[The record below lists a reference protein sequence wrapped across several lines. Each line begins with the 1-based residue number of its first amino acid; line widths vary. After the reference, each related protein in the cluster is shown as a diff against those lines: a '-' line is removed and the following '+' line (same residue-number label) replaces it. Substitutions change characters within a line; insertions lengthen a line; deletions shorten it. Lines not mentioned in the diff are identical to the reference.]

1 MAVAV
6 ADGILG
12 LEGQW
17 TVGSL
22 LLNTPQGSLPR
33 VVFDKIA
40 GLHGRAEADD
50 DRAQNTGRIGETVY
64 PSPQRGKN
72 VTVDGR
78 VQAYTLQDLRNT
90 CNALRGQFAATAEQT
105 ITVAPDPAYGTVS
118 WRFAA
123 RCTGLDIDDD
133 QSNFPATASPSPWQ
147 REFTLALRQSDPRY
161 YLTGG
166 PETLAGGFAS
176 GSTETATNQGTA
188 PADPVIVG
196 TVANGALV
204 TMENLSVP
212 ADPSGH
218 AYLITAA
225 APQAGTLTA
234 DFAARTVKVD
244 NGAGSVLACGL
255 DYLSSTWWDQL
266 VPGLAPGA
274 NQIKV
279 TGLSSW
285 NVSWTSASW

>member
-1 MAVAV
+1 MSVAV

-12 LEGQW
+12 LEAVW
-17 TVGSL
+17 TCGSL
-22 LLNTPQGSLPR
+22 TLNKPQGALPR
-33 VVFDKIA
+33 VVFDKIS
-40 GLHGRAEADD
+40 GLHSRPEADD
-50 DRAQNTGRIGETVY
+50 DRAQNTGRIGEIVY
-64 PSPQRGKN
+64 PSPQRGK
-72 VTVDGR
+72 TVVVEGR
-78 VQAYTLQDLRNT
+78 VQAYTLQDLRNLS
-90 CNALRGQFAATAEQT
+90 NQLRGQFASTAEQT

-118 WRFAA
+118 WHFNA
-123 RCTGLDIDDD
+123 RAIQLDIDDD
-133 QSNFPATASPSPWQ
+133 QSSYPSTASPSPWQ
-147 REFTLALRQSDPRY
+147 RDFILGLRQSDPRY
-161 YLTGG
+161 YLVGG

-176 GSTETATNQGTA
+176 GATETATNQGTA

-204 TMENLSVP
+204 TMENLTVP
-212 ADPSGH
+212 ANPSGH

-244 NGAGSVLACGL
+244 NGAGTVLAVGL

-279 TGLSSW
+279 TGLSAW